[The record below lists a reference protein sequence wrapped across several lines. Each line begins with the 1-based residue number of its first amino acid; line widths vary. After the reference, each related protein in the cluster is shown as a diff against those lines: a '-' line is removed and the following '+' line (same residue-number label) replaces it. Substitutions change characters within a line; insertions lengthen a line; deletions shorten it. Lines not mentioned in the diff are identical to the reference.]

1 MPNVGIELVAIG
13 TDTPEE
19 LKKAQADYQTEGGFP
34 FPLLSDAKLEVFKA
48 YRCVDFDNQPMH
60 GAFLIDAQGRVRWR
74 DISDRPFND
83 PALVLKEAKELTERW
98 WRPRGERLNQCS
110 PSSYNTIIVQSLKRC
125 DMRMNRAKT
134 FLTLLVLLATPIAV
148 QAFERGKV
156 ERFATLPAGEAHPEG
171 ICVDREGNVYVVTVA
186 ANKPDT
192 SGGTLHCVRSQRANT
207 CGPSRIAG
215 STPWLLDL
223 RFHPH
228 TGQLLVIDYKAAK
241 VLSVDPMTGASS
253 VFMTVTGKDPGLDGL
268 TFDAAGNVYVTD
280 AHEGIIWKVGKDG
293 GAGTAWVKSPLLKP
307 TRPPPPIGANGLA
320 FNNKQTALFVANTA
334 NDTIVKI
341 PVSGSPLEPGTP
353 EVFVNRAGGGPDGLI
368 IDEHDNLWIACNQ
381 SNEIM
386 VLEPKQG
393 RVIAKLGDFG
403 GIDKDGA
410 PIGFLW
416 SNSLVFHGDDV
427 LVTNLSLDVGA
438 SVRRPCGRSMGRGP
452 RR

>member
-1 MPNVGIELVAIG
+1 MSMNK
-13 TDTPEE
+13 T
-19 LKKAQADYQTEGGFP
+19 K
-34 FPLLSDAKLEVFKA
+34 
-48 YRCVDFDNQPMH
+48 
-60 GAFLIDAQGRVRWR
+60 
-74 DISDRPFND
+74 
-83 PALVLKEAKELTERW
+83 
-98 WRPRGERLNQCS
+98 
-110 PSSYNTIIVQSLKRC
+110 TI
-125 DMRMNRAKT
+125 
-134 FLTLLVLLATPIAV
+134 LTLLALLATPIGL

-171 ICVDREGNVYVVTVA
+171 ICVDRDGNVYVVTVA

-192 SGGTLHCVRSQRANT
+192 SGGTLIVFDPKGKHMRTVT
-207 CGPSRIAG
+207 IAG

-228 TGQLLVIDYKAAK
+228 TGRLLVIDYKGAK
-241 VLSVDPMTGASS
+241 VLDVDPETGAST
-253 VFMTVTGKDPGLDGL
+253 VFMTVTGKNPGLDGL
-268 TFDAAGNVYVTD
+268 TFDASGNLYVTD
-280 AHEGIIWKVGKDG
+280 AHEGLVWKVGPRG
-293 GAGTAWVKSPLLKP
+293 GEATEWVKSPLLKP

-320 FNNKQTALFVANTA
+320 FNNKQTALFVPNTA

-341 PVSGSPLEPGTP
+341 PVNSSLEPGTP
-353 EVFVNRAGGGPDGLI
+353 EVFVNRAGGGPDGI
-368 IDEHDNLWIACNQ
+368 ILDEDDNLWVACNQ

-386 VLEPKQG
+386 VVEPKQG

-438 SVRRPCGRSMGRGP
+438 LRSNLRTVDGP
-452 RR
+452 WAAQVKLHTVSKIKKRIPNMPQ